1 MKIGLDLDGVVFD
14 SETTFRTYEEL
25 FDIERN
31 QNKLVD
37 RSEPK
42 YQKRYSWN
50 EIEMKEFQK
59 YFLEVSQNSPLMPGF
74 KKVYELLKNAEIEFV
89 VISARGLGG
98 DGTELQC
105 MEDDAKRI
113 LKENNIIFDKYY
125 WKQDNKLE
133 VCKKENIDIMIDDDY
148 NIITNLSN
156 NKIKTL
162 YFRDS
167 NLKKLEEN
175 EYIKE
180 VNNWGDIYRVIHNLL
195 NNKEV

>member
-31 QNKLVD
+31 QNKLID

-50 EIEMKEFQK
+50 ENEMKEFEK
-59 YFLEVSQNSPLMPGF
+59 YYLEISQSSPLMPGF
-74 KKVYELLKNAEIEFV
+74 KKVYELLKKDGIELI
-89 VISARGLGG
+89 VISARGLCGSG
-98 DGTELQC
+98 NEMQC

-113 LKENNIIFDKYY
+113 LEENGIVFDKYY
-125 WKQDNKLE
+125 WKQGDKLE
-133 VCKKENIDIMIDDDY
+133 VCQKERIDIMIDDDY
-148 NIITNLSN
+148 HIVNTLASN
-156 NKIKTL
+156 NIKTL
-162 YFRDS
+162 YFRDI
-167 NLKKLEEN
+167 NLKELDET

-180 VNNWGDIYRVIHNLL
+180 VNNWGDIYRIIHDLISRR
-195 NNKEV
+195 

>member
-31 QNKLVD
+31 QNKLID

-50 EIEMKEFQK
+50 ENEKKEFEK
-59 YFLEVSQNSPLMPGF
+59 YYLEVSQNSPLMPGF
-74 KKVYELLKNAEIEFV
+74 KKVYELLKKDDIELI
-89 VISARGLGG
+89 VISSRGLGG
-98 DGTELQC
+98 DKNEMQC

-113 LKENNIIFDKYY
+113 LEENDITFDKYY
-125 WKQDNKLE
+125 WKQADKLE

-156 NKIKTL
+156 NNIKTL
-162 YFRDS
+162 YFRDT
-167 NLKKLEEN
+167 NLKKLNEN
-175 EYIKE
+175 EYITE
-180 VNNWGDIYRVIHNLL
+180 VNNWGDVYRVIRSLL
-195 NNKEV
+195 K